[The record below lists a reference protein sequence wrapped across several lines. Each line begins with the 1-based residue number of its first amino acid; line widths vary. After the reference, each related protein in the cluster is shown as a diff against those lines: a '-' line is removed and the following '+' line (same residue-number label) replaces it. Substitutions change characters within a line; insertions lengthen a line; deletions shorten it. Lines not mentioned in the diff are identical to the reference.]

1 MFDHVVTS
9 VTELREL
16 LGEPGPRTTAK
27 SLPGLDPHSRAFLAL
42 SPFALLATSGADG
55 TCDVSPRGDA
65 PGFARVLDGRT
76 VVLPERPGNRRL
88 DSLVNVLENP
98 HVGLLFLV
106 PGVSETLRLN
116 GTASVVRDPALLA
129 SCAVEGREPLVALA
143 VRVEEVFLHCQKAFR
158 RSALWRRETWPE
170 PGALPTMGRML
181 VDQLAL
187 EQSAEDLD
195 ADLEDEYVHQLY

>member
-9 VTELREL
+9 VGELREL
-16 LGEPGPRTTAK
+16 LGEPGPTTSAK

-65 PGFARVLDGRT
+65 AGFARVLDDNT
-76 VVLPERPGNRRL
+76 VALPERPGNRRL
-88 DSLVNVLENP
+88 DSLVNVLGNP
-98 HVGLLFLV
+98 HVGLLFVV
-106 PGVSETLRLN
+106 PGVRETLRLN
-116 GTASVVRDPALLA
+116 GTASIVRDPALLA
-129 SCAVEGREPLVALA
+129 SFAVAGREPLVALA

-158 RSALWRRETWPE
+158 RSALWQPETWPA
-170 PGALPTMGRML
+170 PGALPTLGRML

-187 EQSAEDLD
+187 EQTAADLD
-195 ADLEDEYVHQLY
+195 AELEEDYVRHLY

>member
-9 VTELREL
+9 VAELREV
-16 LGEPGPRTTAK
+16 LGEPRPTTTAK
-27 SLPGLDPHSRAFLAL
+27 SLPALDPHARAFLAL

-65 PGFARVLDGRT
+65 PGFTRVLDDHT

-88 DSLVNVLENP
+88 DSLANVLDNP
-98 HVGLLFLV
+98 HVGLLYLV
-106 PGVSETLRLN
+106 PGVSETLRVN
-116 GTASVVRDPALLA
+116 GSASVVRDPGLLA
-129 SCAVEGREPLVALA
+129 SFAVDGREPLVALA

-158 RSALWRRETWPE
+158 RSALWRWETWPE

-187 EQSAEDLD
+187 ARSAEELD
-195 ADLEDEYVHQLY
+195 AELEDGYVHRLY